1 MKLMNRLERKFGK
14 YAIRNLPL
22 IMIILEAI
30 GYTLSLVAP
39 NVLNYICFSPAL
51 ICRGQVWRL
60 ITWVLMPPSQLN
72 IFTVIML
79 FFYYWIARMLASTWG
94 DFYFNMY
101 LLGGIVITDIGMM
114 IAYPVFLSVGSM
126 SALLNISYMSAF
138 VNLYYIQT
146 TILLAFAFTYPNA
159 QVLLYFLIPI
169 KMSWLGIFEGIMLV
183 YSFIR
188 AGMAAPRLVILLAVL
203 NMILYFLMTKD
214 LRRYRPSE
222 MARRANYRKQTGQSR
237 GFFSGFGSNRGR
249 GGASP
254 QSGSSGPGHTPAQR
268 SGEAAPGG
276 AGAAGG
282 RRNASGFTKIYP
294 NGARHKC
301 TICGRTE
308 LDDERL
314 EFRFC
319 SKCEGNHEYCQ
330 DHLFTHQHIKN
341 GVPGG
346 Q

>member
-39 NVLNYICFSPAL
+39 NILNYICFSPAL

-159 QVLLYFLIPI
+159 QVLLYFIIPI
-169 KMSWLGIFEGIMLV
+169 KMSWLGVFEGIMLV

-188 AGMAAPRLVILLAVL
+188 AGMATPRLVILLAVL

-214 LRRYRPSE
+214 LRRYRPGE
-222 MARRANYRKQTGQSR
+222 FVRRANYRKQTGQST
-237 GFFSGFGSNRGR
+237 GFFSGFGSHHGR
-249 GGASP
+249 SGTSAQTGSP
-254 QSGSSGPGHTPAQR
+254 SQGNHSAQR
-268 SGEAAPGG
+268 GPSASPGG
-276 AGAAGG
+276 AGAPSG

-330 DHLFTHQHIKN
+330 DHLFTHQHIRN